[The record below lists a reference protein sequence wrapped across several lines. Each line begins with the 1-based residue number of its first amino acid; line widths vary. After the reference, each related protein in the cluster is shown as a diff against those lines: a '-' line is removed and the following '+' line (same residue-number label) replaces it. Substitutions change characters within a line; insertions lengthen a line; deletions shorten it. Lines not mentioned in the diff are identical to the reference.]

1 MTKPYIW
8 IPAFAVFAFLFA
20 CGAGAARAQDEP
32 TPSPEPAAT
41 AQPDQLTAMD
51 RAYDGKLHVNAA
63 PYIWAPT
70 LNANLQYSIPRL
82 PRVVGGVAQGSVSV
96 PPVNYLPKLNSAAMV
111 AFDGR
116 LGAASFLADFIYVNA
131 TTTASTATTIT
142 GPLGRH
148 SIPVA
153 LNTSAHLST
162 AIWEVEG
169 GFAIA
174 HGHDADLNFMAGW
187 RQLPVNLTLGYDAT
201 IGKRGIIA
209 PSGSVSANQVTT
221 DVIFG
226 LRGKAYFGG
235 DHWYIPYY
243 GDMGVG
249 ADNQTWQVYGGVG
262 YTFNHGQQVMALYR
276 QLDYY
281 GFPANAAVQ
290 KLSLGGPLLGYTF
303 PI

>member
-1 MTKPYIW
+1 M
-8 IPAFAVFAFLFA
+8 
-20 CGAGAARAQDEP
+20 
-32 TPSPEPAAT
+32 
-41 AQPDQLTAMD
+41 QPDHLTIMD
-51 RAYDGKLHVNAA
+51 RAYDGQLHVNAA

-82 PRVVGGVAQGSVSV
+82 KRIVVGGVAQSSVSV
-96 PPVNYLPKLNSAAMV
+96 PPVNYAPKLNSAAMV

-116 LGAASFLADFIYVNA
+116 LGAASFLADVIYVNA
-131 TTTASTATTIT
+131 TTNASLATSVS
-142 GPLGRH
+142 GPLGQH
-148 SIPVA
+148 SIPIA

-169 GFAIA
+169 GFSLA
-174 HGHDADLNFMAGW
+174 HGHNADLNFMAGW
-187 RQLPVNLTLGYDAT
+187 RQFPVDLTLDYNAT

-209 PSGSVSANQVTT
+209 PSGTVSANQLTT

-226 LRGKAYFGG
+226 LRGKAYLGD

-243 GDMGVG
+243 ADMGAG
-249 ADNQTWQVYGGVG
+249 ADNQTWQAYGGVG
-262 YTFNHGQQVMALYR
+262 YTFNHGQQLIALYR

-281 GFPANAAVQ
+281 GFPANATVQ
-290 KLSLGGPLLGYTF
+290 KLSFGGPLLGYTF